1 MKILNNQ
8 WSSSLNKRTEDTFLQ
23 GQPLTEVKILT
34 YELCAILRLLL
45 ILHFSSSYF
54 TDICEYF
61 TSGRGYIFINVPL
74 VFILSG
80 NFTMKKMDY

>member
-1 MKILNNQ
+1 MQILNNQ
-8 WSSSLNKRTEDTFLQ
+8 WSSSPNICTEDTFLQ
-23 GQPLTEVKILT
+23 GQPPTAVKILT
-34 YELCAILRLLL
+34 HELCAILCLLF
-45 ILHFSSSYF
+45 ISHFSFSFF

-74 VFILSG
+74 VLIFSG